1 MKTIRKIQYKF
12 ADAKIKCFTWWNDSS
27 SFTSYCT
34 FQISYENVS
43 LSLYISPKQFHLFL
57 ENMSK
62 NLSRYVALREKCPN
76 TEFFLVRIFPHSDWI
91 RVSLGIQSKCEKYGP
106 EKNSVFGHFSRCVDS
121 YDNITLIGDFYMTP
135 EDKNLQHFT
144 DTFILEYLIDKP
156 NFSQRNSQA
165 VLILLS
171 PTKNH
176 TSKKLV

>member
-1 MKTIRKIQYKF
+1 MERLVLIHKLLHFSNIIWKCLIVALHKSKTVPLVFRKH
-12 ADAKIKCFTWWNDSS
+12 
-27 SFTSYCT
+27 
-34 FQISYENVS
+34 V
-43 LSLYISPKQFHLFL
+43 
-57 ENMSK
+57 K

-121 YDNITLIGDFYMTP
+121 YDNITLIGDFHMTP

-144 DTFILEYLIDKP
+144 DAFILEYLIDKP